1 MMQEAPPPLT
11 STPLDPVPPTPVST
25 LDYAPPP
32 APQRGWI
39 RDMVVGMAISLTASL
54 GTGLVSFGLL
64 LANRVSDQAAT
75 FVAVGISFLTLAA
88 SGTVLLFWLRATTR
102 R

>member
-1 MMQEAPPPLT
+1 MEEGPPPLT
-11 STPLDPVPPTPVST
+11 LTEPERIPPVPVST

-32 APQRGWI
+32 VPPRGRI
-39 RDMVVGMAISLTASL
+39 RDWILGIAIALTAAL
-54 GTGLVSFGLL
+54 GTGLVTFGLL

-75 FVAVGISFLTLAA
+75 FVAVGVSFLTLAA
-88 SGTVLLFWLRATTR
+88 SFTVLLFWLRATPR

>member
-1 MMQEAPPPLT
+1 MQEAPPPLT
-11 STPLDPVPPTPVST
+11 STEPERVSPTPVST

-32 APQRGWI
+32 VPPRGRV
-39 RDMVVGMAISLTASL
+39 RDLLLAIAISLTASL

-64 LANRVSDQAAT
+64 LANHVSDQAAT
-75 FVAVGISFLTLAA
+75 FVAVGVSFLTLAA
-88 SGTVLLFWLRATTR
+88 SFTVLLFWLRGTPR